1 MKLFEFEI
9 VVFEHSILIFSDLLR
24 EFNVSVPKI
33 NGINFRY
40 KQKKFKQS
48 FSNLQSLRNSKTY
61 RVSRLERIQLLL
73 IFHH

>member
-33 NGINFRY
+33 NGINLRC
-40 KQKKFKQS
+40 KQKKF
-48 FSNLQSLRNSKTY
+48 R
-61 RVSRLERIQLLL
+61 
-73 IFHH
+73 